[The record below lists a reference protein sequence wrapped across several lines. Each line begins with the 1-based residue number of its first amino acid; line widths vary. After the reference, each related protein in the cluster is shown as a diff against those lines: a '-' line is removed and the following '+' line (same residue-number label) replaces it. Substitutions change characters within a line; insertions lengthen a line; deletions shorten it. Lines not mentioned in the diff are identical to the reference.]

1 MTDKIPDDVMEA
13 ARNVYAQLPE
23 MDFDISGTGATN
35 LIARALRAVQQVG
48 GGQIIKIE
56 ADGSI
61 TVLPPAAEK
70 MWGKAK

>member
-1 MTDKIPDDVMEA
+1 MTKRAV
-13 ARNVYAQLPE
+13 VKQ
-23 MDFDISGTGATN
+23 AT
-35 LIARALRAVQQVG
+35 IARTVRAVTQAG

-56 ADGSI
+56 ANGSI

>member
-1 MTDKIPDDVMEA
+1 MTKRALVK
-13 ARNVYAQLPE
+13 Q
-23 MDFDISGTGATN
+23 AT
-35 LIARALRAVQQVG
+35 IARALRAVQQVG

>member
-1 MTDKIPDDVMEA
+1 MTKRVT
-13 ARNVYAQLPE
+13 VKQ
-23 MDFDISGTGATN
+23 ST
-35 LIARALRAVQQVG
+35 IARALRAVAQVG
-48 GGQIIKIE
+48 GGQIVKIE

>member
-1 MTDKIPDDVMEA
+1 MTK
-13 ARNVYAQLPE
+13 R
-23 MDFDISGTGATN
+23 ATVKQAT
-35 LIARALRAVQQVG
+35 IARALRAVRQVG

-61 TVLPPAAEK
+61 TVLPPAAGK